1 MPRLAASVV
10 ASASEPG
17 EEKRDG
23 IATPWTWAGPTASTA
38 IAATSDESIP
48 PDSPMTQSAKPFFE
62 T

>member
-1 MPRLAASVV
+1 MPRLSASAA

-23 IATPWTWAGPTASTA
+23 IATPCTRSGPSASTA

-48 PDSPMTQSAKPFFE
+48 PDSPTTQSTKPFLA